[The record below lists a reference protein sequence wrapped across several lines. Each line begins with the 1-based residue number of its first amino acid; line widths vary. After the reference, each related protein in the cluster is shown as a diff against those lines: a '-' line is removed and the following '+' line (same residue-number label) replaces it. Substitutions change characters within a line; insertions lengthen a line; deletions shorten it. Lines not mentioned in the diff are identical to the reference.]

1 MASQALANVGYLTYT
16 SDNMDLYVGVDK
28 LLELPPKEYGP
39 IGEDVIVIGQRVLN
53 LVFREDLGSVE
64 KGDPKLIIRA
74 VSKVTKAALN
84 RVSAL
89 GPQTLSTDSIPS
101 FKLQGLIAPSPD
113 LKILM
118 PKDLIHAY
126 ELYIAGGNDLN
137 GTQIK
142 GKQYKYSFET
152 RRGTSNLAAI
162 CLPLLTLDNVHLALG
177 EYRNKPDE
185 GVSFFSRQDNVTF
198 EDSLDSYYPRSPSVV
213 NDPIEFTRE
222 EWKALAFI
230 TAFCF
235 TKTGD
240 VQYLVQ
246 AVTKRLST
254 LKVVA
259 ALRFDIPILLGKI
272 DVDSMATISTKV
284 AEFPQFKK
292 VFLTQMLS
300 NTDVLSTHLCTIL
313 RESNLSSFC
322 AIAKFL
328 SAPTLTMLHIESR
341 VLGEW
346 VIFAEKRA
354 KLELRYGVNTWTYH
368 KLIAPDDQTAATTDM
383 PWLAAAAKAWAVE
396 IGNTTLNRL
405 KIRTMVP
412 PEFHQKARTHL
423 APQFQS
429 RVVTLENFQK
439 LMRGCNFP
447 LALDKLSQAEW
458 NQLLDLSQS

>member
-1 MASQALANVGYLTYT
+1 MASQTPVKVGYLTYT
-16 SDNMDLYVGVDK
+16 SENMDLYIGVDK
-28 LLELPPKEYGP
+28 LLELTPTEYGP
-39 IGEDVIVIGQRVLN
+39 VGEDVIVIGQRVLN
-53 LVFREDLGSVE
+53 LVFRENLNSV
-64 KGDPKLIIRA
+64 KGGDPELIVRA
-74 VSKVTKAALN
+74 VSKITKAALN

-101 FKLQGLIAPSPD
+101 FRLQGLIAKSPD

-126 ELYIAGGNDLN
+126 ELYTSGGTDVT
-137 GTQIK
+137 GTHIT

-152 RRGTSNLAAI
+152 RKGTNNLAAI

-177 EYRNKPDE
+177 EYKNKPDE
-185 GVSFFSRQDNVTF
+185 GVSFFSRQDKVSF

-213 NDPIEFTRE
+213 NDPIDFTKE

-240 VQYLVQ
+240 VQYLIQ
-246 AVTKRLST
+246 ALTKRLST

-292 VFLTQMLS
+292 IFLTQMLS

-328 SAPTLTMLHIESR
+328 SAPTLTMFIL
-341 VLGEW
+341 
-346 VIFAEKRA
+346 
-354 KLELRYGVNTWTYH
+354 
-368 KLIAPDDQTAATTDM
+368 
-383 PWLAAAAKAWAVE
+383 KA
-396 IGNTTLNRL
+396 G
-405 KIRTMVP
+405 
-412 PEFHQKARTHL
+412 F
-423 APQFQS
+423 
-429 RVVTLENFQK
+429 
-439 LMRGCNFP
+439 
-447 LALDKLSQAEW
+447 
-458 NQLLDLSQS
+458 